1 MTGREIQGLYLY
13 EEEIFSL
20 NRLDALK
27 TPGQRHMTRKKR
39 KQYDRDFKID
49 AVRVANS
56 DPNLSITKAAR
67 RLGLDRQLLW
77 SWIKEVDEKGYEG
90 AFPGPGR
97 RAPLQMFTAENK
109 DQLRQAPGLTVLR
122 AENQRLRLELEKT
135 RAERDTL
142 EHVLDKLLTKVAA
155 GEPAEENKR

>member
-1 MTGREIQGLYLY
+1 M
-13 EEEIFSL
+13 
-20 NRLDALK
+20 N
-27 TPGQRHMTRKKR
+27 RKKR
-39 KQYDRDFKID
+39 KQYDRAFKVD

-56 DPNLSITKAAR
+56 DPNSSISKAAR

-97 RAPLQMFTAENK
+97 RAPIQMFTAENK
-109 DQLRQAPGLTVLR
+109 DQLSTAPEVTVLR

-142 EHVLDKLLTKVAA
+142 EHVVDKLLAKVTI
-155 GEPAEENKR
+155 GEPAEEDEA